1 MEELINKQ
9 QSMMDFSNNIKTSE
23 FNSLTNKTISK
34 KSKKI
39 VNEGNKKK
47 SIQIDN
53 NKNSE
58 KENIKTEKNED
69 DKAYINLFKI
79 SEYLDYYRSKSE
91 SHNNIYIDLENN
103 EETKT
108 SKIISK
114 KDKSSSISNNLGNDE
129 INDNNYINMLDETDI
144 TYLWYMES
152 KKKNKTF
159 NYNISN
165 NCQELF
171 TEFEDSNKPVS
182 KLNNKRSISKNKKE
196 KYTEV

>member
-1 MEELINKQ
+1 M
-9 QSMMDFSNNIKTSE
+9 
-23 FNSLTNKTISK
+23 
-34 KSKKI
+34 
-39 VNEGNKKK
+39 
-47 SIQIDN
+47 
-53 NKNSE
+53 
-58 KENIKTEKNED
+58 
-69 DKAYINLFKI
+69 
-79 SEYLDYYRSKSE
+79 DYYRSKSE